1 MCTPLSVGGKGGGV
15 QPPTKFSKRGG
26 LDRTSTSGG
35 GCWERGGVTFFR
47 GGGCNFHIKKLK
59 SEVFNDKKSLLAK
72 IFFSAI
78 TKNSHWTILPNNLV
92 SYLRI

>member
-1 MCTPLSVGGKGGGV
+1 MCTPLSVGGGGGGV

-47 GGGCNFHIKKLK
+47 GGCNFHIKKLK